1 MYNQS
6 LSEGHLP
13 FIPQVYP
20 PFAPQYTPQVTPY
33 YTPQFIPQVYPP
45 VQPNTFPPVQKHRH
59 WDSNICD
66 CCIDCSTC
74 CRAFTCP
81 CCVFQDIANHVNHTN
96 NYCYPACCCFV
107 FPCSWFLRSPYR
119 KKLRVK
125 YNLPAKPCN
134 DLCTVFWC
142 PCCSL
147 AQEWHEIKNN
157 PAAQV
162 MA

>member
-1 MYNQS
+1 MYNQ
-6 LSEGHLP
+6 P
-13 FIPQVYP
+13 QFIPQAYPQVYSQVYP
-20 PFAPQYTPQVTPY
+20 Q
-33 YTPQFIPQVYPP
+33 YTPQFIPPVAYPP
-45 VQPNTFPPVQKHRH
+45 LQPFQHPVEKHRQ
-59 WDSNICD
+59 WSSNVCD

-74 CRAFTCP
+74 CRVFTCP

-96 NYCYPACCCFV
+96 NYCYPSCCCCV
-107 FPCSWFLRSPYR
+107 LPCSWFAHAPYR